1 MAEVALL
8 QIENL
13 SFTFALSSRPVL
25 QNISFE
31 VEAGEFVLLCGTTGS
46 GKTTLLRQ
54 LKKEIRPAGQQ
65 SGAVYYRGKPLDS
78 YGENMVQEIGMVF
91 QNPDAQCVTGS
102 VWQELAFSLENQQTQ
117 VSEMRR
123 RIAEMVSFFGME
135 QLMNK
140 PIQTLSG
147 GEKQMV
153 ALASVLLLRPAIILL
168 DEPTAQLDPVAG
180 RSFLQFLKQ
189 VNEEFGITVLIAE
202 HHTEDVFAMADKV
215 VFLKDGQVFSQGAPE
230 TVCRVL
236 YTEPKLRRFVP
247 QVSAWFLESGKQGS
261 VPFTVKE
268 ARRQG
273 VQGSRQKRFA
283 PMGEEQVLSCRDISF
298 RYEKHAPTV
307 LQDLELFLYKGE
319 LLALMGANGAGKSTL
334 LKILLGLEKPQ
345 RGKVKIGSG
354 EQLGYLAQNPM
365 LHFTHDTVRGEI
377 YEYAKEI
384 GTYDA
389 AETERLVRWFGLDEL
404 LDRHPYDLSGGQ
416 QQKTA
421 LLSVL
426 LQHPTILLLDEP
438 TKGMDAAFKEELA
451 ELLRQLKDGGKTILM
466 VTHDIAFAESSADR
480 CAMLFDGGITAQQP
494 MAEFFADNYFYTTA
508 YDKLRE
514 EQR

>member
-1 MAEVALL
+1 MALL
-8 QIENL
+8 QIEHL
-13 SFTFALSSRPVL
+13 SFAFALSQSPVL
-25 QNISFE
+25 QDISFD
-31 VEAGEFVLLCGTTGS
+31 VEAGAFVLLCGTTGS

-65 SGAVYYRGKPLDS
+65 SGIIYYRGKPLDA
-78 YGENMVQEIGMVF
+78 YGENTVREIGMVF

-135 QLMNK
+135 HLMDK
-140 PIQTLSG
+140 PIQALSG

-153 ALASVLLLRPAIILL
+153 ALASVLLLRPAMILL
-168 DEPTAQLDPVAG
+168 DEPTAQLDPVAA

-202 HHTEDVFAMADKV
+202 HHTEDVFALADKV
-215 VFLKDGQVFSQGAPE
+215 VFLQDGRVFAQGAPE
-230 TVCRVL
+230 AVCRAL
-236 YTEPKLRRFVP
+236 YEKPELRLFVP
-247 QVSAWFLESGKQGS
+247 QVSAWFLESGKQGG

-268 ARRQG
+268 ARQRG
-273 VQGSRQKRFA
+273 VTGSRRKRTA
-283 PMGEEQVLSCRDISF
+283 PAGTEQVLNCRGIFF
-298 RYEKHAPTV
+298 RYEKHAPAV
-307 LQDLELFLYKGE
+307 LQDLDLALYQGE

-334 LKILLGLEKPQ
+334 LKLLLGLEKPQ
-345 RGKVKIGSG
+345 RGKMKIGDG
-354 EQLGYLAQNPM
+354 QRLGYLAQNPM

-389 AETERLVRWFGLDEL
+389 AETERLVQRFGLEKV

-426 LQHPTILLLDEP
+426 LQRPTILLLDEP

-451 ELLRQLKDGGKTILM
+451 ELLRQLKEEGKTILM
-466 VTHDIAFAESSADR
+466 VTHDIAFAERSADR
-480 CAMLFDGGITAQQP
+480 CAMLFGGGITAQQP